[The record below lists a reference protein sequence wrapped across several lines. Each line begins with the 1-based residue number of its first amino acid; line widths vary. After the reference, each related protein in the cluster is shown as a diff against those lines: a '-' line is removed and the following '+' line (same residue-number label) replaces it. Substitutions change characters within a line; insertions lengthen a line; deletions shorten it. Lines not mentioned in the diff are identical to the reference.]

1 MEKQRNASVVV
12 NATEQTIRDLTAQ
25 VYDGYKRIK
34 ELSDENHA
42 LKKQINHMRNNTIP
56 LR

>member
-1 MEKQRNASVVV
+1 MVVDP
-12 NATEQTIRDLTAQ
+12 TQQTIKDLTKQ

-34 ELSDENHA
+34 ELSEENDA
-42 LKKQINHMRNNTIP
+42 LKKQLLYLRNNSVP

>member
-1 MEKQRNASVVV
+1 MVGIDPAQ
-12 NATEQTIRDLTAQ
+12 QTIKDLTKQ

-34 ELSDENHA
+34 ELSEENDA
-42 LKKQINHMRNNTIP
+42 LKKQINYMKNNTIP

>member
-1 MEKQRNASVVV
+1 MVVDP
-12 NATEQTIRDLTAQ
+12 TQQTIKELTKQ

-34 ELSDENHA
+34 ELSDENDA
-42 LKKQINHMRNNTIP
+42 LKKQILYLKNNSVP